1 MFDSTTTAALA
12 AAFLL
17 AVLVGVVWR
26 SLVRSRRLVTRL
38 QQQIAS
44 LERAR
49 AARPSL
55 RVTFEFNAST
65 REALVHVSNDGGD
78 AEVSA
83 GMSIEGALAQP
94 VDNNLQ
100 AAWIDEERGRV
111 TIRRGRTRTLRVA
124 QLDLSVFPYAQWQVY
139 AVGGVA
145 EGTHRPFAVRAMHT
159 SMIGGDPDTHA
170 PTIFLQVAIVSA
182 PESSG
187 PPSGCTIALQPF
199 EAVRLRP
206 V

>member
-1 MFDSTTTAALA
+1 VFDSTTTAALA
-12 AAFLL
+12 AAFLF
-17 AVLVGVVWR
+17 AVLLSLVWR
-26 SLVRSRRLVTRL
+26 SLVRSRRLVAGL
-38 QQQIAS
+38 QRQVAS

-49 AARPSL
+49 EARPSL
-55 RVTFEFNAST
+55 RVAFEFNAGT

-78 AEVSA
+78 GEVSA

-94 VDNNLQ
+94 VENTLQ
-100 AAWIDEERGRV
+100 AAWIDEVRGRV
-111 TIRRGRTRTLRVA
+111 MIRRGRTRTLRLA

-139 AVGGVA
+139 AVGEVA
-145 EGTHRPFAVRAMHT
+145 GRTRSAFSVRAMHT

-170 PTIFLQVAIVSA
+170 PPIFLQVVFVSS
-182 PESSG
+182 PEPYG
-187 PPSGCTIALQPF
+187 PPAGCTIALQPF

>member
-1 MFDSTTTAALA
+1 MA
-12 AAFLL
+12 
-17 AVLVGVVWR
+17 
-26 SLVRSRRLVTRL
+26 RLH
-38 QQQIAS
+38 QQIAS
-44 LERAR
+44 LERSR
-49 AARPSL
+49 AARPLL
-55 RVTFEFNAST
+55 RVTFEFNAGA

-83 GMSIEGALAQP
+83 RMSIEGALAQP
-94 VDNNLQ
+94 VENNLQ
-100 AAWIDEERGRV
+100 AAWIDEAGGRAM
-111 TIRRGRTRTLRVA
+111 IRRGRTRTLRVA

-139 AVGGVA
+139 AVGGVL
-145 EGTHRPFAVRAMHT
+145 EGTPMPFVVRALHT

-170 PTIFLQVAIVSA
+170 PTIFLQVAIVSS

>member
-1 MFDSTTTAALA
+1 MTTAAVA
-12 AAFLL
+12 AAFFLALL
-17 AVLVGVVWR
+17 CGLVWR
-26 SLVRSRRLVTRL
+26 SLLRSRRMVVRL
-38 QQQIAS
+38 RHRIAE

-55 RVTFEFNAST
+55 RVTFEFKAGT

-78 AEVSA
+78 AAVSA
-83 GMSIEGALAQP
+83 GMSVEGALSQP
-94 VDNNLQ
+94 VDSNLQ
-100 AAWIDEERGRV
+100 AVWLDEAGGRV
-111 TIRRGRTRTLRVA
+111 VIRRGQTRTLRLA
-124 QLDLSVFPYAQWQVY
+124 QLDLSVFPYAQWHVY
-139 AVGGVA
+139 AVGEAGRTANAV
-145 EGTHRPFAVRAMHT
+145 AVRAMHT

-170 PTIFLQVAIVSA
+170 PTMFLQVAIVSS

>member
-1 MFDSTTTAALA
+1 MAGLRNHIAA
-12 AAFLL
+12 
-17 AVLVGVVWR
+17 
-26 SLVRSRRLVTRL
+26 
-38 QQQIAS
+38 

-49 AARPSL
+49 EARPSL
-55 RVTFEFNAST
+55 RVAFEFNAGT
-65 REALVHVSNDGGD
+65 REALIHVSNDGGD
-78 AEVSA
+78 ADVSA

-94 VDNNLQ
+94 VANSLQ
-100 AAWIDEERGRV
+100 AAWIDDERWRV
-111 TIRRGRTRTLRVA
+111 RIPRGRTRTLRVA

-139 AVGGVA
+139 AVGEVA
-145 EGTHRPFAVRAMHT
+145 DGMHRPFAVRAMHT

-170 PTIFLQVAIVSA
+170 PTIFLQVAVASS
-182 PESSG
+182 PECVG